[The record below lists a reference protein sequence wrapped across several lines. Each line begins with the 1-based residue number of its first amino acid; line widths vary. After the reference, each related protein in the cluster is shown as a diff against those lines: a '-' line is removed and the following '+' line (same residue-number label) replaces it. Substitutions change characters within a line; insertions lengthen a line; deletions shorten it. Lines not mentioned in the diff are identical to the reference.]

1 MEAKV
6 KSNPIMNFIR
16 KILDKL
22 SNSALFSVL
31 STDSS
36 STMGDE
42 YLEDDDVL
50 DTYKKQAATEAGLSQ
65 IDFKSIDQAFR
76 TSRENVID
84 LEIST
89 TTLPKEKG
97 AFEVDEEDLEPDSTA
112 EVKQRPAA
120 KSIGDD
126 ERSL

>member
-50 DTYKKQAATEAGLSQ
+50 EVEEKLMKFFPKKNWSRLHHQLVLFGRYFCKSQ
-65 IDFKSIDQAFR
+65 KPLC
-76 TSRENVID
+76 ENC
-84 LEIST
+84 
-89 TTLPKEKG
+89 PFNKECKYRK
-97 AFEVDEEDLEPDSTA
+97 L
-112 EVKQRPAA
+112 
-120 KSIGDD
+120 
-126 ERSL
+126 